1 MTNLFVLISLL
12 SIFQAKVWE
21 NCCVSRGERN
31 IEAWIDSCLPLFAV
45 VIFRKN
51 KRQGR
56 KDGGKDMYP
65 SKILFLPHY
74 TKDP

>member
-1 MTNLFVLISLL
+1 M
-12 SIFQAKVWE
+12 
-21 NCCVSRGERN
+21 SRGERN